1 VAGPATLCGEEETA
15 PQGLTDA
22 CRSIL
27 KSTESDLTPTDV
39 RDSLE
44 QSGFDLGKY
53 ENPLAVIH
61 TTLKRLAEQGEVTIV
76 LLGDARGKSYRWTR
90 NSAPKARDAVVLQ
103 FLDEFVKKRA

>member
-1 VAGPATLCGEEETA
+1 
-15 PQGLTDA
+15 
-22 CRSIL
+22 
-27 KSTESDLTPTDV
+27 
-39 RDSLE
+39 LE